1 MGTEAVVGQGV
12 TEELRLERAGG
23 PGPGG
28 DRSLG
33 CGSLAWLVGDR
44 QEPEQHCRLW
54 REGSGASSRP
64 ITVAL
69 CALPAAA
76 LYSL

>member
-1 MGTEAVVGQGV
+1 MGLGV
-12 TEELRLERAGG
+12 IEELRLERAGG
-23 PGPGG
+23 SGG
-28 DRSLG
+28 DRSRG

-76 LYSL
+76 LSSL